1 MYRLYVNSEKGWE
14 PLTATYDPF
23 ILMASLDHLILQR
36 HYDKRLLVI
45 YHDEKINCDNVDYR
59 YSNID
64 DDYQAKYEL
73 YRKELITRYVEKC
86 ENFDNEAR
94 KKV

>member
-1 MYRLYVNSEKGWE
+1 MYRLYVNGEKGWGL
-14 PLTATYDPF
+14 LTTTYDPF
-23 ILMASLDHLILQR
+23 ILMTSLDHLILQR
-36 HYDKRLLVI
+36 HYDKILLVI

-73 YRKELITRYVEKC
+73 YRKRLITRYVKEC
-86 ENFDNEAR
+86 ENFDNEAIKR
-94 KKV
+94 V